1 MGYVVP
7 VTESGSVRR
16 DWTLWFQPRALEGRV
31 EGLIF
36 AGLCVLSLAL
46 IAGADVVS
54 GRGVSVGSFQ
64 VIPVIAAGW
73 LLSDR
78 LLAAVSVA
86 AILARF
92 LVVLLGGDDV
102 VTASVQA
109 GVVPFMAIV
118 SRTAA
123 VSVVAAH
130 AAAARDRLVS
140 RIARIV
146 SSADSLD
153 EILQQVVWEMARE
166 DMRGGTI
173 ALIDERNRLY
183 IVAAEGEISDD
194 VRQFRLPVGEGIM
207 GRAAAEGRPLL
218 VNDLDAPDA
227 PGSPTRSL
235 STNSQI
241 RSIVVVP
248 LLAAGRVL
256 GVLEL
261 DSSRPHQFGEPD
273 VLLLEQVA
281 VAVAGAVQ
289 RQGALRLADE
299 NLQGRLRELAIL
311 LDAARGLASSLELDV
326 LGTAICLSATEI
338 TLGSVTSSR
347 RSNVLRIKGAE
358 GEVQGEYDEAGE
370 TTLGVAFT
378 VADSPALLE
387 MVTTGVPT
395 TATPESMQGALRRDM
410 LKTGTHAAAY
420 APIRVGNSLWGALS
434 VATREE
440 HQFAPSELR
449 LLQGM
454 ADLAGLAIGNA
465 ESMRVEKLR
474 SEQLQEHGERMAAL
488 DHAKSEF
495 LRLASHELRGPLAVL
510 RGYTSM
516 LADGSLGAMP
526 EGTGRILDVM
536 TGKVGEINLLI
547 DQMLETARLEDSR
560 LQLALE
566 ATDLRGLVRTAGST
580 LKLLA
585 GPQHPLR
592 VQVPSQAVPVM
603 IDGPRV
609 MTILTNLIDNAIKY
623 SPGGGEVRVRLAVGA
638 DVARIEVTDKGLGI
652 DPGDLPRLFTRF
664 GRLVTSEN
672 SHIPGTGLGLYL
684 ARELARMH
692 GGDITVSS
700 AVGRGSTFTL
710 ELPLTEARAAASA

>member
-1 MGYVVP
+1 MGYVEP
-7 VTESGSVRR
+7 VTESGSGRR
-16 DWTLWFQPRALEGRV
+16 DWALWFQPRALEGRV

-36 AGLCVLSLAL
+36 AGLCILSLAL
-46 IAGADVVS
+46 IAGADTVD
-54 GRGVSVGSFQ
+54 GRGVTVGSFQ

-73 LLSDR
+73 LLSDG
-78 LLAAVSVA
+78 LLVAVSIA
-86 AILARF
+86 AMLARVG
-92 LVVLLGGDDV
+92 VVLTGGDDV

-123 VSVVAAH
+123 VSVVAAQ
-130 AAAARDRLVS
+130 AAAARDRLFS
-140 RIARIV
+140 RIARIA

-153 EILQQVVWEMARE
+153 EILQRVVSEMARE
-166 DMRGGTI
+166 DVRGGTI
-173 ALIDERNRLY
+173 ALINERNRLY
-183 IVAAEGEISDD
+183 IVAAEGEIGDE

-207 GRAAAEGRPLL
+207 GRVAAEGRPLI
-218 VNDLDAPDA
+218 VNDLDAPEA
-227 PGSPTRSL
+227 PGSPTRAL

-248 LLAAGRVL
+248 LLAAGKVL

-299 NLQGRLRELAIL
+299 KLQGRLRELAIL
-311 LDAARGLASSLELDV
+311 LEAARGLASSLELDV

-338 TLGSVTSSR
+338 TLGSLTSSR
-347 RSNVLRIKGAE
+347 RSNVLRINGAE
-358 GEVQGEYDEAGE
+358 GEVRGEYDEAGE
-370 TTLGVAFT
+370 TTLGSTFPI
-378 VADSPALLE
+378 ADNPALLE
-387 MVTTGVPT
+387 MVAIGVPT
-395 TATPESMQGALRRDM
+395 TVSAERMKGALKREM
-410 LKTGTHAAAY
+410 LKTGTRAAAY
-420 APIRVGNSLWGALS
+420 APIRVGSALWGALS

-465 ESMRVEKLR
+465 ESMRIEKLR

-495 LRLASHELRGPLAVL
+495 LRLASHELRGPLAVV
-510 RGYTSM
+510 RGYVSM
-516 LADGSLGAMP
+516 LADGSLGRMP
-526 EGTGRILDVM
+526 PGSDRILDVM
-536 TGKVGEINLLI
+536 AGKVGEINLLI

-566 ATDLRGLVRTAGST
+566 STDLRRLVQTAGAT
-580 LKLLA
+580 MKLLA
-585 GPQHPLR
+585 GPLHPLR
-592 VQVPSQAVPVM
+592 VQLPSQAVPVM

-623 SPGGGEVRVRLAVGA
+623 SPDGGEVRVRLAVGA
-638 DVARIEVTDKGLGI
+638 DVARIEVIDKGLGI
-652 DPGDLPRLFTRF
+652 DPADLPRLFTRF
-664 GRLVTSEN
+664 GRLVTRDN

-692 GGDITVSS
+692 GGDITVKS
-700 AVGRGSTFTL
+700 AVGSGSTFTL
-710 ELPLTEARAAASA
+710 ELPLTEARSAASA